1 MDTSPETHPEY
12 VFDVTA
18 DTFAKQV
25 LERSHSVPVVVDF
38 WAEWCGPC
46 RALGP
51 ILERV
56 VSAFAGRVLLAKV
69 NTDAEQA
76 LAQHFR
82 ISGIPAVKVFHKGR
96 VVNEF
101 VGARDQRFVAT
112 FLDALVPSPT
122 AEAVEQAA
130 AALLAGQ
137 PSKTVEILQPLLAN
151 AEKPLP
157 VELRDRALMQ
167 LAYAELR
174 LGHEAAVPALLEQ
187 LDPRG
192 VDSERAEVIRQI
204 LDFFQTGTSLLS
216 ADAAEARLASEGES
230 DARDAQAEAHFARAA
245 YRARSADFDGACQ
258 DLLWLIENHRR
269 YREDAGRK
277 ALLVLFQYI
286 GQVVG
291 DHPAVHDARRRL
303 QVLL

>member
-1 MDTSPETHPEY
+1 MDTSPETHSEY

-18 DTFAKQV
+18 DTFAKEV
-25 LERSHSVPVVVDF
+25 LERSHTVPVVVDF

-46 RALGP
+46 RTLGP
-51 ILERV
+51 VLERV

-69 NTDAEQA
+69 DTDAQQA

-101 VGARDQRFVAT
+101 VGARDQRFVAS
-112 FLDALVPSPT
+112 FLDALVPSPAAGVLEQGAAELT
-122 AEAVEQAA
+122 AGRPER
-130 AALLAGQ
+130 
-137 PSKTVEILQPLLAN
+137 TVELVRPLLAD
-151 AEKPLP
+151 ADKPLP
-157 VELRDRALMQ
+157 NELRDRALML
-167 LAYAELR
+167 LAYASLR
-174 LGHEAAVPALLEQ
+174 LGHDAEVPAFLDG

-192 VDSERAEVIRQI
+192 ADIDRSDVVRQI
-204 LDFFQTGTSLLS
+204 LEFFQTGTALLS
-216 ADAAEARLASEGES
+216 SEAAEARLAEAGEG
-230 DARDAQAEAHFARAA
+230 DRDALADAHFARAA
-245 YRARSADFDGACQ
+245 HRARRGEFDGACQ
-258 DLLWLIENHRR
+258 DLLWLIENYRR

-277 ALLVLFQYI
+277 SLLLLFQYI

-291 DHPAVHDARRRL
+291 DHEAVHDARRRL